1 MFERTAMY
9 KLKVI
14 QIGNSLGI
22 TLPKEMLAGLN
33 IDKGA
38 TITATLGPDGYR
50 LTPYD
55 PDVEKQ
61 VEAGREFM
69 REYRDTLRALAK

>member
-1 MFERTAMY
+1 MY
-9 KLKVI
+9 KLKII

-22 TLPKEMLAGLN
+22 TLPKEMLAGMN
-33 IDKGA
+33 VDKGS
-38 TITATLGPDGYR
+38 TITVTPGPDGYR

-55 PDVEKQ
+55 PEVEKQ
-61 VEAGREFM
+61 IEAGREFM